1 MQERES
7 YPPGVPCWLDTMQ
20 PDPEAATEFY
30 GALFGWQF
38 DNRAPQGSPGPY
50 YVAQLRGCDV
60 AGIGGPPSDADAS
73 PMWNPYTAVES
84 VDRAVTRVTDAGG
97 SVLAEPMDI
106 PGVGRMAVFVDK
118 QGAVFSVWEAAEFVG
133 AQLVNEPGTWNF
145 SELNTR
151 DPKAAA
157 SFYKAVFGWDSFKF
171 EMGDSSYTF
180 FTLPGYGEF
189 LAKSDQ
195 RVRET
200 IDAGGDYAKFTDAVA
215 TLIDKSSEQSAGNA
229 AHWSVTFAV
238 DDADAT
244 AANAERMGGR
254 VIVPPFDVEPVRM
267 TVLADPQG
275 AVFAASKFQP
285 SAES

>member
-20 PDPEAATEFY
+20 PDPDAAKEFY
-30 GALFGWQF
+30 GGLFGWEF
-38 DNRAPQGSPGPY
+38 DNRSPQGAPGPY
-50 YVAQLRGCDV
+50 YVAQLHGRDV
-60 AGIGGPPSDADAS
+60 AAIGGPPEAGAS
-73 PMWNPYTAVES
+73 PFWNTYTAVES
-84 VDRAVTRVTDAGG
+84 ADRATRRVREAGG
-97 SVLAEPMDI
+97 TVISEPMDV
-106 PGVGRMAVFVDK
+106 PNAGRMAVFADA
-118 QGAVFSVWEAAEFVG
+118 QAAVFSVWEAGEFIG

-157 SFYKAVFGWDSFKF
+157 SFYKAVFGWESFKF
-171 EMGDSSYTF
+171 EMGDSAYTF
-180 FTLPGYGEF
+180 FTLAGYGEF
-189 LAKSDQ
+189 LAKSNP

-200 IDAGGDYAKFTDAVA
+200 IDAGGDFARFTDAVA
-215 TLIDKSSEQSAGNA
+215 TLVDQSSEQSAGNS

-238 DDADAT
+238 DDADAA
-244 AANAERMGGR
+244 AANAERLGGK

-285 SAES
+285 SPES